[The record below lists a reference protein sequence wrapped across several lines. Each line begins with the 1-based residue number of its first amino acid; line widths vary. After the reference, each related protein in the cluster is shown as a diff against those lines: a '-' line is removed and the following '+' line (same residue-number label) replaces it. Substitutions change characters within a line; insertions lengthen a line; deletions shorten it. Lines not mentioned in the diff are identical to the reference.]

1 MPQSV
6 FDALSN
12 DTVAMSDTL
21 SVMMHQEQTTYRCE
35 DYMHSSRVHQHS
47 KATDPLYSRP
57 LTAADRI
64 KVVDWCYSVVDLC
77 KFDRETVS
85 IAMEMVD
92 RFLSVASSSKSSS
105 KCVLAQDILCGD
117 RETYQLIAMSALY
130 IAIKTKEQVAFGS
143 DAFAVLSR
151 GMYTAQ
157 EIEAMEMT
165 ILRTLSWRVN
175 APTSVQVANHIL
187 SLILPR
193 CGHIRE
199 STWEVILDEVRY
211 QTEIAVGDYYF
222 VTQRPSTVAMAAII
236 NALDSVSRH
245 DRQVVLKAMLGIFDQ
260 DFDSPQKMN
269 AAKNRMMMSLAQGNI
284 SGDEDSTVMSEG
296 DDELIPSSN
305 KELDLSAPS
314 RSPKTVACSCGCRRE
329 NALCESCIR
338 LEIDRVAI

>member
-12 DTVAMSDTL
+12 DTVAMAETL
-21 SVMMHQEQTTYRCE
+21 SVMMHQEQTTYRCK
-35 DYMHSSRVHQHS
+35 DYIHSSGVHHHS
-47 KATDPLYSRP
+47 KATAPFSSRP

-64 KVVDWCYSVVDLC
+64 KVVDWYYGVVDHC
-77 KFDRETVS
+77 EFDRETVS

-92 RFLSVASSSKSSS
+92 RFLSVASSSKSSNE
-105 KCVLAQDILCGD
+105 CVLAQDILCGD
-117 RETYQLIAMSALY
+117 RGTYQLVAMSALY

-211 QTEIAVGDYYF
+211 QTEIAVRDYYF

-236 NALDSVSRH
+236 NALDSVSCH

-260 DFDSPQKMN
+260 DFDSPQEMDATSK
-269 AAKNRMMMSLAQGNI
+269 RMMMSLAQGDI

-296 DDELIPSSN
+296 DDELIPSS
-305 KELDLSAPS
+305 PS